1 MEQLAPG
8 DTSAILRELG
18 YDYYAYREEAVRP
31 ELSATRFSDLLP
43 GLASSKDPDLLDLS
57 RRALYRHQEEA
68 YNALRAGRNLILR
81 SGTGSGKTEAWLL
94 HVARDGVRAL
104 AIYPTLALANDQIRR
119 IVEVSRVTGLR
130 VEALDAQRRDDLVR
144 ARGRAALRSAVGEL
158 DILVTNPAFLMNEVK
173 KLLAGSRGRI
183 MDRFLSSVGL
193 IVIDELDFYGPRE
206 IALLLSMLRLL
217 RDAASGGFRVAVLT
231 ATLRDPGPLANFLRE
246 LTGREV
252 SVVEGRPFRVENRV
266 YVVLGK
272 DLRGIWEELRSREG
286 ELRASGSVGEDVL
299 EALRDYE
306 KFRLSHFKVIEAA
319 RALGI
324 GVPGTEYDPVEV
336 LRRYAEDPVLTLVF
350 TRSIAKAEE
359 LGRRLRAGLP
369 PELRDR
375 VAVHHHLASRAARA
389 ELEERARRGE
399 VRVLISPRT
408 LSQGLDIGLVGRIVH
423 VGLPESVREFV
434 QREGRKGR
442 RESLAYSETVVFPL
456 SAWDRE
462 LLSRGVE
469 TLRRWMELQPERALV
484 NPRNKYMRLFES
496 LARFTS
502 PSLRRT
508 LPREDYE
515 FLASMGLVEGNE
527 LTEAGKRVWR
537 NMNFYEFAPPFGIK
551 RLIEEGPVP
560 TYLEDVS
567 HCDLVEKFQP
577 GSIDYSADGVVVGHR
592 RAGGAVTAIVERRLS
607 ERALWDY
614 EPLAQAYEEYE
625 KAKFQWRERPSIVS
639 DYVNGRLHSDVR
651 CVVYPPR
658 RGFGRYDK
666 IPNRVLWRIYSS
678 RPIVRRISGRTL
690 VRRDMRVV
698 DVPAPTS
705 GRYSDYTYGV
715 GLELDPA
722 EDVNLLRIGLA
733 YIMIILRRRHGIP
746 LDALEYD
753 LGKVGERKYMG
764 LHEPESSG
772 LLEELDWAALRS
784 DVESYAPDD
793 LDDVLMSALDEYAY
807 ADFLG
812 YGLRWDLA
820 RAYALRA
827 IDYLLLQQR
836 VVLRVGG
843 RRISVP
849 RPSRALRLLSVD
861 ALSLP
866 LDDEGRVRLIAVATY
881 DGEES
886 RAVVLRSEFGL
897 LSGDGDEARRGVF
910 AAVDSGFRV
919 LVYDLRSA
927 LEALEASG
935 MASLAMLL
943 RQMASER
950 ALVEVRGEISGA
962 LGEEVPLSEADAAIL
977 GRERKVGLA
986 ELRREYEYARSR
998 IRGLEYAE
1006 WERHIGQLSAL
1017 MEEFVRENAESA
1029 LLLHL
1034 AAERLRGPRR
1044 GPRPRDP
1051 RPRCPHEWQGMESR
1065 AEGRIDQ
1072 SENLMAALSIDSNIV
1087 GCWWASSATSLILA
1101 LVATARAISFITRP
1115 AASPKI
1121 APPITL
1127 WVPLSTTILT
1137 HPFLTPIIC
1146 AYASSSRL

>member
-8 DTSAILRELG
+8 DTSSILRELG
-18 YDYYAYREEAVRP
+18 YDYYAYREDAVRP
-31 ELSATRFSDLLP
+31 EFSGTMFSGLLP
-43 GLASSKDPDLLDLS
+43 GLASSRDPDLSDLS
-57 RRALYRHQEEA
+57 NRALYRHQEEA
-68 YNALRAGRNLILR
+68 YNALQAGRSLILR

-94 HVARDGVRAL
+94 HVAKSGVRAL
-104 AIYPTLALANDQIRR
+104 AVYPTLALANDQIRR
-119 IVEVSRVTGLR
+119 IVEISRVTGLK
-130 VEALDAQRRDDLVR
+130 VEALDALRRDDMVH
-144 ARGRAALRSAVGEL
+144 ARGRAALRSAIGEL
-158 DILVTNPAFLMNEVK
+158 NILVTNPAFLMNEVK
-173 KLLAGSRGRI
+173 KLVAGSRGRL

-217 RDAASGGFRVAVLT
+217 KDAASGDFRVAVLT
-231 ATLRDPGPLANFLRE
+231 ATLRDPGPLAEFLRG
-246 LTGREV
+246 LTGHEV
-252 SVVEGRPFRVENRV
+252 SVVEGMPFRVENRV

-272 DLRGIWEELRSREG
+272 DLRSIWDELRSHED
-286 ELRASGSVGEDVL
+286 ELRASGSVGDDVL
-299 EALRDYE
+299 EALHDYE

-324 GVPGTEYDPVEV
+324 GIPGTEYDPVEI

-350 TRSIAKAEE
+350 TRNIAKAEE
-359 LGRRLRAGLP
+359 LGRKLRSALP
-369 PELRDR
+369 PELQDR

-389 ELEERARRGE
+389 EHEERARRGE
-399 VRVLISPRT
+399 VKVLISPKT

-423 VGLPESVREFV
+423 VGLPESVREFI
-434 QREGRKGR
+434 QKEGRKGR

-484 NPRNKYMRLFES
+484 NPRNRYMTLFES

-502 PSLRRT
+502 PSLRQS
-508 LPREDYE
+508 LPREGYE
-515 FLASMGLVEGNE
+515 FLVSMGLVEGNE
-527 LTEAGKRVWR
+527 LTDAGKRVWR
-537 NMNFYEFAPPFGIK
+537 NMNFYEFAPPFGVK
-551 RLIEEGPVP
+551 RLIDEEPAP
-560 TYLEDVS
+560 RYLDDVS

-577 GSIDYSADGVVVGHR
+577 GSIDYSADGVVVEHR
-592 RAGGAVTAIVERRLS
+592 RAEGAVTAIVERRLS

-625 KAKFQWRERPSIVS
+625 KAKFQWRERPNIVS
-639 DYVNGRLHSDVR
+639 DYMNGRLHSDVR

-658 RGFGRYDK
+658 KGFGRYDK

-678 RPIVRRISGRTL
+678 QPIVRRISGRTS

-698 DVPAPTS
+698 DVPASTS

-715 GLELDPA
+715 GLELGPA

-733 YIMIILRRRHGIP
+733 YILIILRRKHGIS
-746 LDALEYD
+746 LDALQYD
-753 LGKVGERKYMG
+753 LGKVGEKKYMG

-784 DVESYAPDD
+784 EVESYLPDD

-836 VVLRVGG
+836 VVMRVGG
-843 RRISVP
+843 RLVSVP
-849 RPSRALRLLSVD
+849 KPSRALKLLSMD

-866 LDDEGRVRLIAVATY
+866 LDDEERVRLIAVATY

-886 RAVVLRSEFGL
+886 SAIVLKSEFGL
-897 LSGDGDEARRGVF
+897 LSGDGDEVRRRVF

-919 LVYDLRSA
+919 LVYDMRSTLDA
-927 LEALEASG
+927 LNASG

-943 RQMASER
+943 RQMSSER
-950 ALVEVRGEISGA
+950 GLVEVRGEISGA
-962 LGEEVPLSEADAAIL
+962 LEEDVPLSEADAAIL

-998 IRGLEYAE
+998 IRGIEYAE
-1006 WERHIGQLSAL
+1006 WEYHIKYLNAYL
-1017 MEEFVRENAESA
+1017 EEFVRENAESA

-1034 AAERLRGPRR
+1034 AADRLRGP
-1044 GPRPRDP
+1044 
-1051 RPRCPHEWQGMESR
+1051 
-1065 AEGRIDQ
+1065 
-1072 SENLMAALSIDSNIV
+1072 
-1087 GCWWASSATSLILA
+1087 
-1101 LVATARAISFITRP
+1101 
-1115 AASPKI
+1115 
-1121 APPITL
+1121 
-1127 WVPLSTTILT
+1127 
-1137 HPFLTPIIC
+1137 
-1146 AYASSSRL
+1146 

>member
-1 MEQLAPG
+1 LEQLAPG

-18 YDYYAYREEAVRP
+18 YDYYVYREDAVRP
-31 ELSATRFSDLLP
+31 EFSGTMFSGLLP
-43 GLASSKDPDLLDLS
+43 GLASSRDPDLSDLS
-57 RRALYRHQEEA
+57 NRALYRHQEEA
-68 YNALRAGRNLILR
+68 YNALQAGRNLILR

-94 HVARDGVRAL
+94 HVAKSGVRAL
-104 AIYPTLALANDQIRR
+104 AVYPTLALSNDQIRR
-119 IVEVSRVTGLR
+119 IVEISRVTGLK
-130 VEALDAQRRDDLVR
+130 VEALDALRRDDMVH
-144 ARGRAALRSAVGEL
+144 ARGRAALRSAIGEL
-158 DILVTNPAFLMNEVK
+158 NILVTNPAFLMNEVK
-173 KLLAGSRGRI
+173 KLVAGSRGRL

-217 RDAASGGFRVAVLT
+217 KDAASGDFRVAVLT
-231 ATLRDPGPLANFLRE
+231 ATLRDPGPLAEFLRG
-246 LTGREV
+246 LTGHEV
-252 SVVEGRPFRVENRV
+252 SVVEGMPFRVENRV

-272 DLRGIWEELRSREG
+272 DLRGIWDELRSHED
-286 ELRASGSVGEDVL
+286 ELRASGSVGDDVL
-299 EALRDYE
+299 EALHDYE

-324 GVPGTEYDPVEV
+324 GIPGTEYDPVEI
-336 LRRYAEDPVLTLVF
+336 LRRYADDPVLTLVF
-350 TRSIAKAEE
+350 TRNIAKAEE
-359 LGRRLRAGLP
+359 LGRKLRSALP
-369 PELRDR
+369 PELQDR

-389 ELEERARRGE
+389 EHEERARRGE
-399 VRVLISPRT
+399 VKVLISPKT

-423 VGLPESVREFV
+423 VGLPESVREFI
-434 QREGRKGR
+434 QKEGRKGR

-484 NPRNKYMRLFES
+484 NPRNRYMTLFES

-502 PSLRRT
+502 PSLRQS
-508 LPREDYE
+508 LPREGYE
-515 FLASMGLVEGNE
+515 FLMSMGLVEGNE
-527 LTEAGKRVWR
+527 LTDAGKRVWR
-537 NMNFYEFAPPFGIK
+537 NMNFYEFAPPFGVK
-551 RLIEEGPVP
+551 RLIDEEPAP
-560 TYLEDVS
+560 RYLEDVS

-577 GSIDYSADGVVVGHR
+577 GSIDYSADGVVVEHR
-592 RAGGAVTAIVERRLS
+592 RAEGAVTAIVERRLS

-625 KAKFQWRERPSIVS
+625 KAKFQWRERPNIVS
-639 DYVNGRLHSDVR
+639 DYMNGRLHSDVR

-658 RGFGRYDK
+658 KGFGRYDK

-678 RPIVRRISGRTL
+678 QPIVRRISGRTS

-698 DVPAPTS
+698 DVPASTS

-733 YIMIILRRRHGIP
+733 HILIILRRKHGIS
-746 LDALEYD
+746 LDALQYD
-753 LGKVGERKYMG
+753 LGKVGEKKYMG

-784 DVESYAPDD
+784 EVESYRPDD

-836 VVLRVGG
+836 VVMRVRG
-843 RRISVP
+843 RLVSVP
-849 RPSRALRLLSVD
+849 KPSRALKLLSMD

-866 LDDEGRVRLIAVATY
+866 LDDEERVRLIAVATY

-886 RAVVLRSEFGL
+886 SAIVLKSEFGL
-897 LSGDGDEARRGVF
+897 LSGDGDEVRRRVF

-919 LVYDLRSA
+919 LVYDMRSTLDA
-927 LEALEASG
+927 LNASG

-943 RQMASER
+943 RQMSSER
-950 ALVEVRGEISGA
+950 GLVEVRGEISGA
-962 LGEEVPLSEADAAIL
+962 LEEDVPLSEADAAIL

-998 IRGLEYAE
+998 IRGIEYAE
-1006 WERHIGQLSAL
+1006 WEYHIKYLNAYL
-1017 MEEFVRENAESA
+1017 EEFVRENAESA

-1034 AAERLRGPRR
+1034 AADRLRGP
-1044 GPRPRDP
+1044 
-1051 RPRCPHEWQGMESR
+1051 
-1065 AEGRIDQ
+1065 
-1072 SENLMAALSIDSNIV
+1072 
-1087 GCWWASSATSLILA
+1087 
-1101 LVATARAISFITRP
+1101 
-1115 AASPKI
+1115 
-1121 APPITL
+1121 
-1127 WVPLSTTILT
+1127 
-1137 HPFLTPIIC
+1137 
-1146 AYASSSRL
+1146 

>member
-18 YDYYAYREEAVRP
+18 YDYYVYREDAVRP
-31 ELSATRFSDLLP
+31 EFSGTMFSGLLP
-43 GLASSKDPDLLDLS
+43 GLASSRDPDLSDLS
-57 RRALYRHQEEA
+57 NRALYRHQEEA
-68 YNALRAGRNLILR
+68 YNALQAGRNLILR

-94 HVARDGVRAL
+94 HVAKSGVRAL
-104 AIYPTLALANDQIRR
+104 AVYPTLALSNDQIRR
-119 IVEVSRVTGLR
+119 IVEISRVTGLK
-130 VEALDAQRRDDLVR
+130 VEALDALRRDDMVH
-144 ARGRAALRSAVGEL
+144 ARGRAALRSAIGEL
-158 DILVTNPAFLMNEVK
+158 NILVTNPAFLMNEVK
-173 KLLAGSRGRI
+173 KLVAGSRGRL

-217 RDAASGGFRVAVLT
+217 KDAASGDFRVAVLT
-231 ATLRDPGPLANFLRE
+231 ATLRDPGPLAEFLRG
-246 LTGREV
+246 LTGHEV
-252 SVVEGRPFRVENRV
+252 SVVEGMPFRVENRV

-272 DLRGIWEELRSREG
+272 DLRGIWDELRSHED
-286 ELRASGSVGEDVL
+286 ELRASGSVGDDVL
-299 EALRDYE
+299 EALHDYE

-324 GVPGTEYDPVEV
+324 GIPGTEYDPVEI
-336 LRRYAEDPVLTLVF
+336 LRRYADDPVLTLVF
-350 TRSIAKAEE
+350 TRNIAKAEE
-359 LGRRLRAGLP
+359 LGRKLRSALP
-369 PELRDR
+369 PELQDR

-389 ELEERARRGE
+389 EREERARRGE
-399 VRVLISPRT
+399 VKVLISPKT

-423 VGLPESVREFV
+423 VGLPESVREFI
-434 QREGRKGR
+434 QKEGRKGR

-456 SAWDRE
+456 YAWDRE

-484 NPRNKYMRLFES
+484 NPRNRYMTLFES

-502 PSLRRT
+502 PSLRQS
-508 LPREDYE
+508 LPREGYE
-515 FLASMGLVEGNE
+515 FLMSMGLVEGNE
-527 LTEAGKRVWR
+527 LTDAGKRVWR
-537 NMNFYEFAPPFGIK
+537 NMNFYEFAPPFGVK
-551 RLIEEGPVP
+551 RLIDEEPAP
-560 TYLEDVS
+560 RYLEDVS

-577 GSIDYSADGVVVGHR
+577 GSIDYSADGVVVEHR
-592 RAGGAVTAIVERRLS
+592 RAEGAVTAIVERRLS

-625 KAKFQWRERPSIVS
+625 KAKFQWRERPNIVS
-639 DYVNGRLHSDVR
+639 DYMNGRLHSDVR

-658 RGFGRYDK
+658 KGFGRYDK

-678 RPIVRRISGRTL
+678 QPIVRRISGRTS

-698 DVPAPTS
+698 DVPASTS

-733 YIMIILRRRHGIP
+733 YILIILRRKHGIS
-746 LDALEYD
+746 LDALQYD
-753 LGKVGERKYMG
+753 LGKVGEKKYMG

-784 DVESYAPDD
+784 EVESYLPDD

-836 VVLRVGG
+836 VVMRVRG
-843 RRISVP
+843 RLVSVP
-849 RPSRALRLLSVD
+849 KPSRALKLLSMD

-866 LDDEGRVRLIAVATY
+866 LDDEERVRLIAVATY

-886 RAVVLRSEFGL
+886 SAIVLKSEFGL
-897 LSGDGDEARRGVF
+897 LSGDGDEVRRRVF

-919 LVYDLRSA
+919 LVYDMRSTLDA
-927 LEALEASG
+927 LNASG

-943 RQMASER
+943 RQMSSEHG
-950 ALVEVRGEISGA
+950 LVEVRGEISGA
-962 LGEEVPLSEADAAIL
+962 LEEDVPLSEADAAIL

-998 IRGLEYAE
+998 IRGIEYAE
-1006 WERHIGQLSAL
+1006 WEYHIKYLNAYL
-1017 MEEFVRENAESA
+1017 EEFVRENAESA

-1034 AAERLRGPRR
+1034 AADRLRGP
-1044 GPRPRDP
+1044 
-1051 RPRCPHEWQGMESR
+1051 
-1065 AEGRIDQ
+1065 
-1072 SENLMAALSIDSNIV
+1072 
-1087 GCWWASSATSLILA
+1087 
-1101 LVATARAISFITRP
+1101 
-1115 AASPKI
+1115 
-1121 APPITL
+1121 
-1127 WVPLSTTILT
+1127 
-1137 HPFLTPIIC
+1137 
-1146 AYASSSRL
+1146 